1 MEASNP
7 GQDPGQADVEDGTQ
21 DPNPPA
27 ADSQEQS
34 TQDSQLTTPQPDQ
47 PAPSET
53 ERQEQ
58 AEGPTA
64 EVGPSGQPAEGTVA
78 PAQFPSNAEQQA
90 AEDQRQ
96 AELHT
101 QRQEHNERTG
111 GGTVNEGEL
120 QAQRDEHNERAS
132 AGVPRPTEA
141 ERQATRQDAERAT
154 AEEQAQ
160 QDQS

>member
-1 MEASNP
+1 MEASDPNVP
-7 GQDPGQADVEDGTQ
+7 QDDPQDDPQDPNAPQPVDPNAADVEDGTQ
-21 DPNPPA
+21 DPPVP
-27 ADSQEQS
+27 
-34 TQDSQLTTPQPDQ
+34 TP
-47 PAPSET
+47 
-53 ERQEQ
+53 
-58 AEGPTA
+58 GPEAT
-64 EVGPSGQPAEGTVA
+64 VGPSGQVAEGTTQ
-78 PAQFPSNAEQQA
+78 PSQFPSNADQQA

-96 AELHT
+96 AELDA

-111 GGTVNEGEL
+111 GGDVTPGEL
-120 QAQRDEHNERAS
+120 QAQRDVHNERAS

>member
-1 MEASNP
+1 MEESQ
-7 GQDPGQADVEDGTQ
+7 GQDPNQADVNDGTQ

-27 ADSQEQS
+27 DSQEQP

-47 PAPSET
+47 PAPSEA
-53 ERQEQ
+53 ERQQQVDGPQ
-58 AEGPTA
+58 AT
-64 EVGPSGQPAEGTVA
+64 VGPSGQVAEGTA
-78 PAQFPSNAEQQA
+78 QPSQFPSGAEQQA

-96 AELHT
+96 ADLHA

-111 GGTVNEGEL
+111 GGSVNEGEV
-120 QAQRDEHNERAS
+120 QAQRDVHNERAT

-141 ERQATRQDAERAT
+141 EVQATRQDAERAT

-160 QDQS
+160 QDQD